1 MTEELTK
8 TFIDKVKVES
18 TYKKFVNI
26 DIIKMLITI
35 FSGQYQ
41 RQSYPNNIT
50 NPLEKALQFYKDYNE
65 KYYDM
70 IIKGIANK
78 KIIISKENTKSF
90 IDATNNIALIR
101 LYGNDSD
108 IFILVHEF
116 AHFIDR
122 NSNPQ
127 IVPDKYWFLSE
138 VFSFY
143 MEKKLE
149 NWLDKTKYKDLIL
162 IRNNNRLYYE
172 SEMIKAIDYELY
184 YEHLYNAENSIET
197 KDLDVKK
204 VKHIMKYDTSNLVN
218 YLLTYPLANLI
229 SSHLIQNNLIEN
241 NYNLV
246 EKCLDIDLYKLLHNN
261 TRQRIK
267 KMVWYST
274 KDATIYDNIIQKRT
288 NFRKRNEEIIWKS

>member
-267 KMVWYST
+267 KMV
-274 KDATIYDNIIQKRT
+274 
-288 NFRKRNEEIIWKS
+288 